1 MSNGKSNEV
10 KRVAEEA
17 EVVEVVESRP
27 AEAKENSKSSEELKT
42 PSPKKD
48 VKFPGWSDLLMV
60 MGVFLLSAIVGS
72 VVLLLLMKGDLT
84 GEIPAKY
91 TCITYLIQMV
101 PVVVFIAL
109 RRRSFGLDNRLHL
122 APRKVN
128 PPLVLWGFLLIMIN
142 GVVLEPLFA
151 AMPETNLELL
161 ENMIGSGGWALFTT
175 SICAPIIE
183 EIIFRG
189 QILGSVRE
197 RFGAFVAV
205 IVSATLFALAHFS
218 VPQQLINAFIVGLI
232 LGFIYVRT
240 GSLLAVILIHAINNA
255 MAFIGM
261 ELFGS
266 SGDLTL
272 REAISSNVW
281 YWVVYGLCVV
291 VFVTSMVQ
299 VYRTLRANEIVDGE

>member
-1 MSNGKSNEV
+1 MSNDKH
-10 KRVAEEA
+10 VAEP
-17 EVVEVVESRP
+17 EVVEAKIVESAPVAVKEGEEP
-27 AEAKENSKSSEELKT
+27 AGGEVET
-42 PSPKKD
+42 PSAPAKSR

-72 VVLLLLMKGDLT
+72 LLLLVLMKGDMT

-91 TCITYLIQMV
+91 TCITYLIQML
-101 PVVVFIAL
+101 PVVLFIAL
-109 RRRSFGLDNRLHL
+109 RRRSFGLDNKLHL

-128 PPLVLWGFLLIMIN
+128 PPLVLWGFLLVMIS
-142 GVVLEPLFA
+142 GVVLEPLFE
-151 AMPETNLELL
+151 AMPDANLELL
-161 ENMIGSGGWALFTT
+161 EHMIGSGGWALFTT
-175 SICAPIIE
+175 SVCAPIIE

-189 QILGSVRE
+189 QILVSVRE

-205 IVSATLFALAHFS
+205 VISAVLFALAHFS

-261 ELFGS
+261 EFFGG
-266 SGDLTL
+266 SGDMTL
-272 REAISSNVW
+272 REAISSNLW
-281 YWVVYGLCVV
+281 YWVVYGFCVV
-291 VFVTSMVQ
+291 IFILSMMQ
-299 VYRTLRANEIVDGE
+299 VYRTLRADEVVDGE